1 MRGSCWIAFPCLV
14 RAKDPC
20 WSFFCLVFVAAF
32 LNQEAL
38 QADNFLRVL
47 RQEVGVTG
55 FGFVSVPW
63 PSEASRPF
71 LLTSFPSPN

>member
-14 RAKDPC
+14 REKDPC

-38 QADNFLRVL
+38 QAGHFLSVEAGGWGDRFWLRVCPL
-47 RQEVGVTG
+47 
-55 FGFVSVPW
+55 
-63 PSEASRPF
+63 AI
-71 LLTSFPSPN
+71 